1 MEDEKNTIG
10 KSFDY
15 LKVVKQYDKTHF
27 ICQCQCGNEIIVDLD
42 TLLNKKNKK
51 SCGCQVTKQQL
62 PTLYI
67 LWIKMSN
74 EEKSNWGKWEDFVS
88 WSKQQGYCE
97 VYSCHKINRKLPY
110 NKDNL
115 EFGLFIN
122 KEFFTIQTLKN
133 NNYYYIEKKQK
144 FVTSKRIKN
153 LIIDKDE
160 ITNALNR
167 QKDKHKTFSKRLFK
181 KFKDSLK

>member
-10 KSFDY
+10 KTFDY

-74 EEKSNWGKWEDFVS
+74 EEKSNWGKWKDFVS